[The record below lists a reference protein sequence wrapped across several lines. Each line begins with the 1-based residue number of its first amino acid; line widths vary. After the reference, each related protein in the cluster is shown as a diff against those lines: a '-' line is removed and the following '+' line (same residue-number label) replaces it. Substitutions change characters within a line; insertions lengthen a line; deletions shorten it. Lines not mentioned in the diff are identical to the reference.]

1 MGAFVTALGY
11 GLPILPIGIAGT
23 RHIWRRSI
31 LRLRKGTV
39 AVEVGEPI
47 PVGGLTLEDR
57 KVLRDRTFAAVRTL
71 RSRARQRLRDRGVD
85 PGGID

>member
-1 MGAFVTALGY
+1 MGAFATALGY

-23 RHIWRRSI
+23 RPIWQPGIVRV
-31 LRLRKGTV
+31 RKGTV

-47 PVGGLTLEDR
+47 PIEGMTMADR
-57 KVLRDRTFAAVRTL
+57 HALRDRTFEAVAVLRDRT
-71 RSRARQRLRDRGVD
+71 RQRLRDAGVD